1 MDTTHLD
8 LRNELQ
14 AKQRS
19 KPMWFEESLD
29 TLLQT
34 FGSKTLRAS
43 AGAGLFAGACG
54 IFVGYPFDT
63 MKVKLQSTATG
74 IIQEKVPFN
83 LKGLR
88 ILYRGVLVP
97 MLTAGILQSMN
108 FGVYDTAR
116 RRIQEAAP
124 PVGELNSSFLGG
136 AISGMVMSIVT
147 TPLQLL
153 KIQLQTHVTLS
164 LTQLLYRDIFCTGR
178 WSILYR
184 GFAVTAFSDT
194 LGRGIYMYSY
204 EFAKRLLNDHL
215 SDQLEL
221 PVLTVRMLSAAYAG
235 VISWLLLFPMDTIK
249 TLVQSTYSGPSAT
262 TYFLQ
267 FIKTKEGIRVLYRGC
282 LYAVIR
288 AAPVA
293 ATILPLYEHTQ
304 EYLLTVL

>member
-1 MDTTHLD
+1 
-8 LRNELQ
+8 
-14 AKQRS
+14 
-19 KPMWFEESLD
+19 MWLEESLD
-29 TLLQT
+29 SLIQ
-34 FGSKTLRAS
+34 SKTVRAS

-63 MKVKLQSTATG
+63 MKVKLQSTAG
-74 IIQEKVPFN
+74 GMVQENVPFN
-83 LKGLR
+83 LKGL
-88 ILYRGVLVP
+88 LYRGVLVP

-116 RRIQEAAP
+116 RQTLRSGLN
-124 PVGELNSSFLGG
+124 VGELNSSFIGG
-136 AISGMVMSIVT
+136 ALSGLMMSVVT
-147 TPLQLL
+147 TPIQLL

-164 LTQLLYRDIFCTGR
+164 LTQLLYRDIFYTGR

-184 GFAVTAFSDT
+184 GFGVTAFSDT

-204 EFAKRLLNDHL
+204 ELAKHILNDKF
-215 SDQLEL
+215 SDQL
-221 PVLTVRMLSAAYAG
+221 PVLSIRMISAAYAG
-235 VISWLLLFPMDTIK
+235 VISWLLLFPLDTIK

-267 FIKTKEGIRVLYRGC
+267 FIKTRQGIRILYRGC
-282 LYAVIR
+282 VYAVIR

-304 EYLLTVL
+304 DYLLKTL

>member
-1 MDTTHLD
+1 
-8 LRNELQ
+8 
-14 AKQRS
+14 
-19 KPMWFEESLD
+19 MWLEESLD
-29 TLLQT
+29 TVVQT
-34 FGSKTLRAS
+34 FESRTLRAS

-63 MKVKLQSTATG
+63 MKVKLQSTAGG
-74 IIQEKVPFN
+74 IVQDKVPFN
-83 LKGLR
+83 FKGLR
-88 ILYRGVLVP
+88 LLYRGVIVP
-97 MLTAGILQSMN
+97 MLTAGIMQSMN

-116 RRIQEAAP
+116 RYILRSESRISD
-124 PVGELNSSFLGG
+124 LNSAFLGG
-136 AISGMVMSIVT
+136 ALSGLIMSGIT
-147 TPLQLL
+147 TPIQLL

-164 LTQLLYRDIFCTGR
+164 LTQLLYRDIFLTRR
-178 WSILYR
+178 WGILYR

-204 EFAKRLLNDHL
+204 EVAKQILTENF
-215 SDQLEL
+215 SDQL
-221 PVLTVRMLSAAYAG
+221 PVLTIRMTSAAYAG

-262 TYFLQ
+262 AYFLQ
-267 FIKTKEGIRVLYRGC
+267 FMRTREGIKILYRGC

-304 EYLLTVL
+304 EYLLKTL

>member
-1 MDTTHLD
+1 MWVEEGLD
-8 LRNELQ
+8 
-14 AKQRS
+14 
-19 KPMWFEESLD
+19 SLM
-29 TLLQT
+29 Q
-34 FGSKTLRAS
+34 SKTLRAS

-63 MKVKLQSTATG
+63 MKVKLQSTAGG
-74 IIQEKVPFN
+74 IAQERVPYS

-88 ILYRGVLVP
+88 MLYRGVMVP
-97 MLTAGILQSMN
+97 MLTAGIMQSMN

-116 RRIQEAAP
+116 RRILQS
-124 PVGELNSSFLGG
+124 GLNIGVLSSSFIGG
-136 AISGMVMSIVT
+136 ALSGLMMSVVT
-147 TPLQLL
+147 TPIQLL

-184 GFAVTAFSDT
+184 GFGVTAFSDT
-194 LGRGIYMYSY
+194 LGRGLYMYSY
-204 EFAKRLLNDHL
+204 EVAKHVLNENFD
-215 SDQLEL
+215 DQLPL
-221 PVLTVRMLSAAYAG
+221 LTIRMISAAYAG

-267 FIKTKEGIRVLYRGC
+267 FIKTRAGIRILYRGC
-282 LYAVIR
+282 AYAVIR

-293 ATILPLYEHTQ
+293 ATILPLYEHSQ
-304 EYLLTVL
+304 EYLLKNL

>member
-1 MDTTHLD
+1 
-8 LRNELQ
+8 
-14 AKQRS
+14 
-19 KPMWFEESLD
+19 MWFEESLD
-29 TLLQT
+29 SLIQ
-34 FGSKTLRAS
+34 SKTVRAS

-63 MKVKLQSTATG
+63 MKVKLQSTAG
-74 IIQEKVPFN
+74 GMVQENVPFN

-88 ILYRGVLVP
+88 MLYRGVLVP

-116 RRIQEAAP
+116 RQTLRSGLN
-124 PVGELNSSFLGG
+124 VGELNSSFIGG
-136 AISGMVMSIVT
+136 ALSGLMMSVVT
-147 TPLQLL
+147 TPIQLL

-164 LTQLLYRDIFCTGR
+164 LTQLLYRDIFYTGR

-184 GFAVTAFSDT
+184 GFGVTAFSDT

-204 EFAKRLLNDHL
+204 ELAKHILNDKF
-215 SDQLEL
+215 SDQL
-221 PVLTVRMLSAAYAG
+221 PVLSIRMISAAYAG
-235 VISWLLLFPMDTIK
+235 VISWLLLFPLDTIK

-267 FIKTKEGIRVLYRGC
+267 FIKTRQGIRILYRGC
-282 LYAVIR
+282 VYAVIR

-304 EYLLTVL
+304 DYLLKTL